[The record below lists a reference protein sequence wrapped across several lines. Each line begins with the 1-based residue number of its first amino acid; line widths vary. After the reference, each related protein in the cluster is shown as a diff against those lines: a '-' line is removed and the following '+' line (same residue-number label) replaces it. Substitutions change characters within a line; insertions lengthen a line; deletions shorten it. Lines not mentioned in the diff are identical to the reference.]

1 MRLTF
6 QNKILFAVISI
17 VAVLSLF
24 LSFFFPARQQQ
35 QIRESFAEATQSLAV
50 TVALGVQIGLESDD
64 FTAVQRAIDFARFN
78 PDLAFVAVI
87 SDDGENWGSYPKD
100 FDLDEAALSDEDVLI
115 RRAHIDT
122 EIFQGR
128 VVVGRSTDGI
138 KKSLTKVR
146 LTGVLVSL
154 VVMLLGSLAAMG
166 LARSLARPIRA
177 LCQAAERVGAG
188 DLNLR
193 VRIASNDELSQLGT
207 AFNEMVEDIR
217 RYIEDAQSATRAKSE
232 FLASM
237 SHEIRTPMNG
247 VIGMTSL
254 LLDTELNDQQREFVN
269 VIRTSGDSLLTIINE
284 ILDFSKIEAGRLDLE
299 VAPFEV
305 TTCVEEALDLFA
317 PTASEKGIEL
327 AYFVEPEAPAS
338 IIGDATRVRQVLVNL
353 LSNAMKFTH
362 EGEIVVHVDAEAV
375 EQGCYRLHLS
385 VHDTGIGIPEEK
397 IETLFEAFTQADAS
411 TTRQYG
417 GTGLGLAICKKLCTM
432 MGGDIWAESKDGHG
446 SVFHFTIVAEAVPS
460 HHRIGAAPPSEHL
473 FGKRVLIVDDNVTNQ
488 YILTRQLE
496 AASMIVRTTASPHE
510 ALRWCGDGASF
521 DVLVL
526 DMHMPEMD
534 GLTLAR
540 RLAEHETTPP
550 MIMLTSVGN
559 TLEAKNSPLAACLSK
574 PVKKQQLLDVLIET
588 LDGRNREKKAAP
600 ARPASAFDATMGERL
615 PLRILLAED
624 NLVNQKVAL
633 RLLERMGYRADVA
646 SNGLEVLELF
656 ERMGADVVLM
666 DVQMPEMDGL
676 EATRAILARYDV
688 AARPCIIGL
697 TANATVEDRRRAL
710 NAGMDD
716 YLSKPVRPKDLAEA
730 LEHAAARKTRRDDFN
745 HSAKY
750 REPSTLENTML
761 NDMLA
766 TLRDIA
772 GDDDTDFMLD
782 LLESY
787 RSNTPDLLAEIEIAF
802 GQGNVEGLGKAAHQL
817 KSSSATIGCQAF
829 SARCGALEKACKTG
843 ATDRDALAPLADAIQ
858 HAYPSIDA
866 AVGALIR
873 QLSTPPDAA
882 PPARRSG
889 FGLNA

>member
-6 QNKILFAVISI
+6 QNKILVAVISI

-78 PDLAFVAVI
+78 PDLAFVTVI

-100 FDLDEAALSDEDVLI
+100 FELDEQELSDEDVLI
-115 RRAHIDT
+115 RRAHINI
-122 EIFQGR
+122 EAFKGKVI
-128 VVVGRSTDGI
+128 VGRSTNVI

-154 VVMLLGSLAAMG
+154 LVMVIGSMAALG

-177 LCQAAERVGAG
+177 LSKAAERVGAG

-193 VRIASNDELSQLGT
+193 VRIASNDELSQLGR
-207 AFNEMVEDIR
+207 AFNQMVEDIR
-217 RYIEDAQSATRAKSE
+217 RYLEDAQSATRAKSE

-269 VIRTSGDSLLTIINE
+269 IIRTSGDSLLTIINE

-317 PTASEKGIEL
+317 PKASEKSLEL
-327 AYFVEPEAPAS
+327 AYFVEPEVPAS
-338 IIGDATRVRQVLVNL
+338 IIGDVTRVRQVLVNL

-362 EGEIVVHVDAEAV
+362 EGEVLVHVDAALI
-375 EQGCYRLHLS
+375 EQGRYKLHFS
-385 VHDTGIGIPEEK
+385 VHDTGIGIPDEK
-397 IETLFEAFTQADAS
+397 IDALFDAFTQADAS

-432 MGGDIWAESKDGHG
+432 MGGDIWAASAKEKG
-446 SVFHFTIVAEAVPS
+446 SVFHFTIEAEAVPS
-460 HHRIGAAPPSEHL
+460 LHRIDATAAPEHL
-473 FGKRVLIVDDNVTNQ
+473 FGKRVLVVDDNVTNQ

-496 AASMIVRTTASPHE
+496 DAGMIVRATTSPLK
-510 ALRWCGDGASF
+510 ALRWCQEGASF
-521 DVLVL
+521 DVIVL
-526 DMHMPEMD
+526 DMRMPKMD

-540 RLAEHETTPP
+540 RLAERDDTPP

-559 TLEAKNSPLAACLSK
+559 TLEAKDSPLAACLSK
-574 PVKKQQLLDVLIET
+574 PVKKQQLLDLLLTT
-588 LDGRNREKKAAP
+588 LDGGDGKIKIAP
-600 ARPASAFDATMGERL
+600 VRARSAFDSTMGERL

-656 ERMGADVVLM
+656 GRMGADVVLM

-676 EATRAILARYDV
+676 EATRSIFARYD
-688 AARPCIIGL
+688 AATRPYIIGL
-697 TANATVEDRRRAL
+697 TANATVEDRQRAL

-716 YLSKPVRPKDLAEA
+716 YLSKPVRPKDLAEP
-730 LEHAAARKTRRDDFN
+730 LEHAAARKSRRDDTTLPVN
-745 HSAKY
+745 P
-750 REPSTLENTML
+750 RTLSTTENTML
-761 NDMLA
+761 NEMLQ

-772 GDDDTDFMLD
+772 GDDDTDFILD

-787 RSNTPDLLAEIEIAF
+787 RSNTPDLLAKIKTALGLGDIA
-802 GQGNVEGLGKAAHQL
+802 GMGKAAHQL
-817 KSSSATIGCQAF
+817 KSSSATIGCADF
-829 SARCGALEKACKTG
+829 SEQCGTLEKACK
-843 ATDRDALAPLADAIQ
+843 ASEADLAALTPLAEAIE
-858 HAYPSIDA
+858 HAYPTVDA
-866 AVGALIR
+866 AVGALIQ
-873 QLSTPPDAA
+873 QLSAPSGPA

-889 FGLNA
+889 FGLSA